1 MFQFTQPKRAATS
14 DNGNNNLYLVVSIH
28 AAQAGCDCLV
38 DLVAILEI
46 SFNSRSPSG
55 LRPFRLRLHL
65 LLLVFQF
72 TQPKRA
78 ATGCASNTS
87 CYKGCFNSR
96 SPSGLRPRYK
106 LICHFYSIVSI
117 HAAQAGCDQH
127 RTCHQPLHKVS
138 IHAAQAG
145 CDLETITHEKLKARV
160 SIHAAQAGC
169 DMVLALLRCLMRVSI
184 HAAQAGCDLWLPL
197 LRLLP
202 IRFNSRSPSGLRRL
216 LQRYNKKEIH
226 SKDKS
231 RKSILVIILDE
242 EAKAVKLELT
252 DNQPLRNSNKIMF
265 TWDSQP
271 NIFV

>member
-1 MFQFTQPKRAATS
+1 MAQGLSYMFQFTQPKRAATYVAS
-14 DNGNNNLYLVVSIH
+14 FSLGGAGVSIH
-28 AAQAGCDCLV
+28 AAQAGCDRRVRCATPCLV
-38 DLVAILEI
+38 GFNSRSPSGLRHLRYYTNKSSSA

-55 LRPFRLRLHL
+55 LRPTRRKKKPPIETFQFTQPKRAATGDRQSYKLSQKVSIHAAQAGCDNVPARSSSCQR
-65 LLLVFQF
+65 VFQF

-78 ATGCASNTS
+78 AT
-87 CYKGCFNSR
+87 
-96 SPSGLRPRYK
+96 
-106 LICHFYSIVSI
+106 
-117 HAAQAGCDQH
+117 
-127 RTCHQPLHKVS
+127 
-138 IHAAQAG
+138 
-145 CDLETITHEKLKARV
+145 RV
-160 SIHAAQAGC
+160 SSE
-169 DMVLALLRCLMRVSI
+169 LRRTNDC
-184 HAAQAGCDLWLPL
+184 
-197 LRLLP
+197 
-202 IRFNSRSPSGLRRL
+202 FNSRSPSGLRRL